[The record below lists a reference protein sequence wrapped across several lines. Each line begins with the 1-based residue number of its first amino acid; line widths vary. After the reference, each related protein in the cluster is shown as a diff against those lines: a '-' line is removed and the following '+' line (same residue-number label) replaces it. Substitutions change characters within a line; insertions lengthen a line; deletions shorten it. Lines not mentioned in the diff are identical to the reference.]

1 MSLDVI
7 SLDGVEYV
15 KKESLN
21 TMCAAVDGLRYCL
34 VRTYSAGV
42 FAGYVDY
49 DNVKKEMTVKIA
61 RRIWYWSGA
70 ASLSQLSEDG
80 TSNPSDCKFP
90 KEVSEI
96 KLTEVVEVL
105 PCTEKAQ
112 KSIAEVAIWSM

>member
-15 KKESLN
+15 KRDSLN
-21 TMCAAVDGLRYCL
+21 VDGLKYCI
-34 VRTYSAGV
+34 VRTCSAGV

-70 ASLSQLSEDG
+70 ASLSQLSLDG

-105 PCTEKAQ
+105 PCTEKSQ
-112 KSIAEVAIWSM
+112 KSIAEVAVWSM